1 MSTLHVFFIKYPL
14 IYSICLL
21 KSYLTG
27 EEDLIAMV
35 YAGNKFNMY
44 SSIFGYKLTFQ
55 QVAIDLIYLFFLNV
69 LTYLHISINCG
80 NVLDLAKADVNINP
94 CNLIII

>member
-1 MSTLHVFFIKYPL
+1 MSKK
-14 IYSICLL
+14 

-27 EEDLIAMV
+27 EEDFIAKI

-55 QVAIDLIYLFFLNV
+55 QVSDRFDFFFSECTHLSTYIHKLWQCTWFSKSCFLPKRINSKMLTLILV
-69 LTYLHISINCG
+69 I
-80 NVLDLAKADVNINP
+80 
-94 CNLIII
+94 

>member
-1 MSTLHVFFIKYPL
+1 MSTLHAFFIKYPL

-27 EEDLIAMV
+27 EEDLITMV

-55 QVAIDLIYLFFLNV
+55 QVSDRFDLFIFSECTHLS
-69 LTYLHISINCG
+69 TYIHKLWQCT
-80 NVLDLAKADVNINP
+80 
-94 CNLIII
+94 

>member
-1 MSTLHVFFIKYPL
+1 MSKK
-14 IYSICLL
+14 

-27 EEDLIAMV
+27 EEDFIAKI

-55 QVAIDLIYLFFLNV
+55 QVSDRFDFFFFLNV

-80 NVLDLAKADVNINP
+80 NVLGLAKAAFCQRELTVK
-94 CNLIII
+94 C

>member
-1 MSTLHVFFIKYPL
+1 MSKK
-14 IYSICLL
+14 

-27 EEDLIAMV
+27 EEDFIAKI

-55 QVAIDLIYLFFLNV
+55 QVSDRFDFFFF
-69 LTYLHISINCG
+69 
-80 NVLDLAKADVNINP
+80 
-94 CNLIII
+94 